1 VHFWLERF
9 GETSGEYRFR
19 FLSPDGRTVHAEGR
33 RVIVRL
39 DPASLRPAPW
49 TEAGRAVA
57 ETLLRPPVPTPA
69 G

>member
-1 VHFWLERF
+1 VHFWLEQF
-9 GETSGEYRFR
+9 GETSGDYRFR

-49 TEAGRAVA
+49 TDAAREVA
-57 ETLLRPPVPTPA
+57 ATLLRTP
-69 G
+69 